1 MVRSGVSEAELIAQ
15 KREQAQARAKAEQLA
30 RQNASRLWELDRVI
44 TFMSISAS
52 TAQLYDRELLRFI
65 EWFARQDGGEFTT
78 RVPRPE
84 VVTPSDIRAYIRFLN
99 HSSKAPRTVAR
110 ISSTLRRYFAVARQ
124 LEIIP
129 TNPTE
134 SLPVPQSPAR
144 LPRVLTE
151 PELASMFAE
160 ASMASEHPARDM
172 RDQMILE
179 LLYGSGVRV
188 SELCGLNTDSFD
200 LRSHSARVWGKGEKE
215 RVVPLTE
222 SAADCVGSWIQSGRN
237 DFIDG
242 LPDSVDRQKI
252 DGALLLNGRGK
263 RMTPRD
269 VRRMID
275 AVADSPTHPHAF
287 RHSFATH
294 LLDGGA
300 DLRVVQEL
308 LGHENLSTTQVYT
321 HVSREKMK
329 QAFHQAHP
337 RGGMK

>member
-1 MVRSGVSEAELIAQ
+1 MVRSGVREAELIAR
-15 KREQAQARAKAEQLA
+15 KREAAHARREAEQKA
-30 RQNASRLWELDRVI
+30 RQKASRMWELDRVI
-44 TFMSISAS
+44 TFMSVSAS
-52 TAQLYDRELLRFI
+52 TAQLYDRELLRFV
-65 EWFARQDGGEFTT
+65 EWFAHQDGGEFTSHI
-78 RVPRPE
+78 PRPE
-84 VVTPSDIRAYIRFLN
+84 TVTPSDIRAYIRFLN
-99 HSSKAPRTVAR
+99 QSSKAPRTVAR
-110 ISSTLRRYFAVARQ
+110 ISSTLRRYFAVAQQ
-124 LEIIP
+124 LGIIP

-144 LPRVLTE
+144 LPRVMTEAELT
-151 PELASMFAE
+151 AMFEE
-160 ASMASEHPARDM
+160 ASMPSEHPARDM

-188 SELCGLNTDSFD
+188 SELCGLNTNSFD
-200 LRSHSARVWGKGEKE
+200 LQSQSASVWGKGQKE
-215 RVVPLTE
+215 RIVPLTE
-222 SAADCVGSWIQSGRN
+222 SAANLVGQWIQSGRSTY
-237 DFIDG
+237 IDG
-242 LPDSVDRQKI
+242 LAASVDRQKI
-252 DGALLLNGRGK
+252 DAALLLNARGN
-263 RMTPRD
+263 RITPRD
-269 VRRMID
+269 VRRIID
-275 AVADSPTHPHAF
+275 AISEVPTHPHAF